1 MKKLLFS
8 NINRLKISAANQGK
22 KEDLEEKGKRRRKPR
37 GYLYSRLVRRRRGGG
52 GGGVGVLAKG
62 RDEMQVTQTR
72 SGRERRERIAHG

>member
-52 GGGVGVLAKG
+52 GGGVVAKG

-72 SGRERRERIAHG
+72 SGRERREGIAHG

>member
-52 GGGVGVLAKG
+52 GVGVVAKG

-72 SGRERRERIAHG
+72 SGRERREGIAHG